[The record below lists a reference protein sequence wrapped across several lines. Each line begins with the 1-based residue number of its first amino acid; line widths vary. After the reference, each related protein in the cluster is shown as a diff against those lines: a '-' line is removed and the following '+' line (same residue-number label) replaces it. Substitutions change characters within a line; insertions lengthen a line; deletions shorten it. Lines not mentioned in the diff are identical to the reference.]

1 MNQKHSLLR
10 WWGYVLRHGWP
21 KRIFYFFG
29 GLGDQLLC
37 TAVGRELQKRGA
49 ARGAWWFTDY
59 AQAFRNCPDLR
70 PLIPKDD
77 GLMRWAQKYG
87 VPIVRLAYEE
97 HEGDLVARPA
107 REHLIAAL
115 CREARITGQVDLRP
129 YWPRRSNAVP
139 ANRVRSR
146 VVIHSSCLNARFPI
160 LNKQWPI
167 EKMERLVCM
176 MRSEL
181 DFVQIGDPKDPLLS
195 GVEDRRGCDIGTAA
209 DILCGAD
216 LFVGMVGF
224 LMHLARAVDC
234 PAVIIYGG
242 REPAAIS
249 GYPCNTNVE
258 NHPPCAPCWYVER
271 CDFERKCLQD
281 ISPEQVADLVRSKL
295 LRPASRPLS
304 HESCVI
310 D

>member
-37 TAVGRELQKRGA
+37 TGVGRELQKRGA
-49 ARGAWWFTDY
+49 ARGAWWFTEY

-87 VPIVRLAYEE
+87 VPIVKLAYEE
-97 HEGDLVARPA
+97 HDRDLVASPA

-115 CREARITGQVDLRP
+115 CREAGITGQVDLRP
-129 YWPRRSNAVP
+129 YWPHDSTTDS
-139 ANRVRSR
+139 ANRARPR
-146 VVIHSSCLNARFPI
+146 VAIHSSCLNARFPMP
-160 LNKQWPI
+160 NKQWPV
-167 EKMERLVCM
+167 ERLQQLVGVLAH
-176 MRSEL
+176 EV
-181 DFVQIGDPKDPLLS
+181 DFIQVGDSRDPLLP
-195 GVEDRRGCDIGTAA
+195 GVEDRRGCDIATAA
-209 DILCGAD
+209 DILCEAD

-234 PAVIIYGG
+234 PAVIVYGG

-249 GYPCNTNVE
+249 GYSCNANLE
-258 NHPPCAPCWYVER
+258 SRPSCSPCWQNEKCEHNRECLSAITVGDVVGEVR
-271 CDFERKCLQD
+271 CMLA
-281 ISPEQVADLVRSKL
+281 SLP
-295 LRPASRPLS
+295 SRPLVCDS
-304 HESCVI
+304 YSI
-310 D
+310 N